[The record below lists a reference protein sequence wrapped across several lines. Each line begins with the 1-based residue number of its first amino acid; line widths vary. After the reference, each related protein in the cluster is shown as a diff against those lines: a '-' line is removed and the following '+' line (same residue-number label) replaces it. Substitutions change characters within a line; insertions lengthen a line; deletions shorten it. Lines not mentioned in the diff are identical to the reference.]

1 MAANTNSTEKGVDVV
16 ARHDEESADSE
27 FPQEKPSSS
36 QGSEVE
42 TVDHPRL
49 KSIKRKVDLRICLV
63 LGCLYTISLLDRVNL
78 PVSLSVA
85 LDNLLMRTSI
95 LLYGIPAL
103 TIFETDR
110 LDRVVAGMAKD
121 LKLVGNQYSL
131 LVLVFFPFYISFQPP
146 MTVIAKKLGPRNFL
160 TGIVVSWG
168 LVMVGHGLV
177 PNWKV
182 MLALRCLLGL
192 FEAGFFST
200 CVYLLSTW
208 YVRREVAKRNAAFYL
223 LGSFFAGFGGILA
236 YGVSKMDGIAGREG
250 WRWIFIIEGVL
261 TVAMGLIAFFFLV
274 DFPEKAMNSWRFLNE
289 DDLKIIVDR
298 VERDRSDVVAP
309 PFKLGEYLKNGL
321 DWKVYFFAANFGLSS
336 VVTYAA
342 AYFLPIVLRDGLH
355 FSVAAAQCLSTPC
368 YVFAS
373 ILGYSQGYWSDKI
386 NMRTPFIL
394 FNCLLEII
402 GVAVLGF
409 ATQNPARYFGA
420 FLIIGGA
427 NSNIAL
433 VLTYQAN
440 NIVGQWRRAFCSA
453 TIVGAGGMGGI
464 IGSLTF
470 RSQDAPDY
478 RPGLYTCLVAAIMV
492 ALSVTTT
499 TTHFYFK
506 NKKQAQGLIVLE
518 GLPGFRYTY

>member
-1 MAANTNSTEKGVDVV
+1 MAANTNSTDKEIDAV

-27 FPQEKPSSS
+27 FPQEKPSS
-36 QGSEVE
+36 QGSEAE

-49 KSIKRKVDLRICLV
+49 KSIKRTVDLRICLV

-78 PVSLSVA
+78 PNAYVDITLW
-85 LDNLLMRTSI
+85 
-95 LLYGIPAL
+95 
-103 TIFETDR
+103 
-110 LDRVVAGMAKD
+110 VVAGMAKD

-131 LVLVFFPFYISFQPP
+131 LVLVFFPFYISFQAP

-177 PNWKV
+177 PNWRV
-182 MLALRCLLGL
+182 MLALRCLLGI

-250 WRWIFIIEGVL
+250 WRWIFIIEGIL

-298 VERDRSDVVAP
+298 VERDRSDVVVP
-309 PFKLGEYLKNGL
+309 PFKLGEYLRNGL

-342 AYFLPIVLRDGLH
+342 AYFLPIVLLDGLH

-464 IGSLTF
+464 VGSLTF

-506 NKKQAQGLIVLE
+506 NKKQAKGLIVIE
-518 GLPGFRYTY
+518 GVEGFRYTY